1 MPRIERYITKSLNF
15 PNKQDP
21 SHYCWAGDT
30 LQVLHDI
37 AAHRNVGTRDHARAA
52 AVTVDAA
59 TRRAMKQEPSVE
71 KAVPVK
77 KEKSSKGTVKAPH
90 RL

>member
-1 MPRIERYITKSLNF
+1 MLTDSEGWTLG
-15 PNKQDP
+15 
-21 SHYCWAGDT
+21 HYCWAGDT

-59 TRRAMKQEPSVE
+59 TRSVNR
-71 KAVPVK
+71 VYINIVIL
-77 KEKSSKGTVKAPH
+77 SDTIYGSH
-90 RL
+90 ILRMR